1 MQRKAKGFNLHC
13 RAAAYFGEAKVVQ
26 GERNAKKSR
35 RIYLYSVQKHVQ
47 KHRKSTAKVPQVP
60 LEEVID
66 CASESKQSMPGY
78 ALGLLFSIN
87 IRL

>member
-35 RIYLYSVQKHVQ
+35 RIYLYSVQ